1 VSVNQIINWNVQS
14 MTHFTMS
21 MPELEAAL
29 TAAQSL
35 SRTVY
40 QAGGTDSREYQ
51 RAKRIAEEVQ
61 AEIAM
66 RCSHHIC
73 AA

>member
-1 VSVNQIINWNVQS
+1 

-29 TAAQSL
+29 AAALNL
-35 SRTVY
+35 SRTIY
-40 QAGGTDSREYQ
+40 QTVGTDSKEYQ

-66 RCSHHIC
+66 RCSHQVC

>member
-1 VSVNQIINWNVQS
+1 

-29 TAAQSL
+29 GAALNL
-35 SRTVY
+35 SRTIY
-40 QAGGTDSREYQ
+40 QAGGTDSKEYQ

>member
-1 VSVNQIINWNVQS
+1 

-29 TAAQSL
+29 DAALHL
-35 SRTVY
+35 SRSIY

-66 RCSHHIC
+66 RCAHHIC